1 MNALALLVPLA
12 LGLGLAALA
21 FFGWTLRNGQYE
33 DPDGAAA
40 RILFDDNQETPR
52 CPPPD
57 SR

>member
-12 LGLGLAALA
+12 LGLGLVALA

-40 RILFDDNQETPR
+40 RILFDDNQETLK
-52 CPPPD
+52 CPPSD
-57 SR
+57 SP

>member
-12 LGLGLAALA
+12 LGLGLLALL
-21 FFGWTLRNGQYE
+21 FFAWSLRDGQYE

-40 RILFDDNQETPR
+40 RILFDDNQETPP
-52 CPPPD
+52 CPPSD